1 MPSCSD
7 CGKVTKSDKGMVQH
21 RRAQHPEPEVV
32 SVEAAVRRDL
42 AGNAGSEGLQASA
55 VTLAAKLDES
65 TSARDLPGLAAELR
79 ATLTLLGVAEREEE
93 GKDTVDD
100 LAARRVA
107 RFADAKDHVR
117 PASGGQRRR

>member
-1 MPSCSD
+1 MLACPD
-7 CGKVTKSDKGMVQH
+7 CGKTAKSEKGLVQH
-21 RRAQHPEPEVV
+21 RRAHHPEPAVV
-32 SVEAAVRRDL
+32 SVEDAVRRDL
-42 AGNAGSEGLQASA
+42 GGCDGSEGLQASA

-79 ATLTLLGVAEREEE
+79 QTLMLLGVTERDEE

-107 RFADAKDHVR
+107 RFTDAKDSVK
-117 PASGGQRRR
+117 PA